1 MTNINDLFTKDLISL
16 DIDFMKL
23 NTIFEAVDKQFEIK
37 VKELKYDKI
46 YNESV
51 NYDDLYMEAETEK
64 KEKKQGILKRMFDR
78 LLNFIRGIR
87 VKILKLF
94 GKDDKAKELEK
105 KIKGDK
111 DLANQQINVDTHDD
125 EFKALEDESKF
136 LNTKVQKI
144 KNKTITAK
152 DGEEVKSKRISVKK
166 ILGITAG
173 AAGAEYIARTSI
185 QRKRGTLTVINA
197 LPFGPLLQKKID
209 KILNNAIETLN
220 QAVDEMDIS
229 NMEPEIVEA
238 VNEVSNAIKENQQ
251 ELVQLASS
259 TINDINTETAK
270 VLTNK
275 TEELKDETEELND
288 KTKKNK
294 ETENKV
300 EQQVEKLEKSTNEET
315 TESKKSLQSQMEEI
329 EYEPHNSKEDDEAIG
344 KAHEENPNKIDFP
357 FKQYKQTA
365 KYLFTNAKSL
375 FKYTT
380 TSQRMSFIT
389 IIDSITEPGTIES
402 KISKCKDVNSKIMEL
417 KPKIEEKEINNLPI
431 SNYIDELNNF
441 IKEMDDMYKKFKDLP
456 KEEQDEIRKK

>member
-1 MTNINDLFTKDLISL
+1 
-16 DIDFMKL
+16 
-23 NTIFEAVDKQFEIK
+23 
-37 VKELKYDKI
+37 
-46 YNESV
+46 
-51 NYDDLYMEAETEK
+51 
-64 KEKKQGILKRMFDR
+64 
-78 LLNFIRGIR
+78 
-87 VKILKLF
+87 
-94 GKDDKAKELEK
+94 
-105 KIKGDK
+105 
-111 DLANQQINVDTHDD
+111 
-125 EFKALEDESKF
+125 
-136 LNTKVQKI
+136 
-144 KNKTITAK
+144 
-152 DGEEVKSKRISVKK
+152 
-166 ILGITAG
+166 
-173 AAGAEYIARTSI
+173 
-185 QRKRGTLTVINA
+185 
-197 LPFGPLLQKKID
+197 
-209 KILNNAIETLN
+209 
-220 QAVDEMDIS
+220 
-229 NMEPEIVEA
+229 MEPETVEA

-275 TEELKDETEELND
+275 TEELKDETEELKDKTEELKD

-329 EYEPHNSKEDDEAIG
+329 EYEPHNSPEVDEAIE
-344 KAHEENPNKIDFP
+344 KAHEENANKIDFP

-375 FKYTT
+375 VKYTT

-389 IIDSITEPGTIES
+389 IINSITEPGTIES

-431 SNYIDELNNF
+431 SDYIDELNNF

>member
-23 NTIFEAVDKQFEIK
+23 NTVFEAVDKQFEIK

-185 QRKRGTLTVINA
+185 QRKRGTLNVINA
-197 LPFGPLLQKKID
+197 LPFGTLLQKKMD

-229 NMEPEIVEA
+229 NMEPETVEA
-238 VNEVSNAIKENQQ
+238 VNAVSNAIKENQQ

-270 VLTNK
+270 VLTDK
-275 TEELKDETEELND
+275 TEELKDKTEELND

-294 ETENKV
+294 ETEDKV
-300 EQQVEKLEKSTNEET
+300 EQQVEKLEKLTNEET
-315 TESKKSLQSQMEEI
+315 TKSKKSLQSQMEEI
-329 EYEPHNSKEDDEAIG
+329 EYEPHNSPEVDEAIE
-344 KAHEENPNKIDFP
+344 KAHEENANKIDFP

-375 FKYTT
+375 LKYTT

-389 IIDSITEPGTIES
+389 IIDSITGPGTIES

-431 SNYIDELNNF
+431 SDYIDELNNF